1 MPSNFEQR
9 TQEEKSTVGKVKNTE
24 YELDLIRL
32 MVLFGTKEVTVPGEE
47 DEEKKISV
55 IERVGEELL
64 NDDLSF
70 ENAKYKVIYDLFLHG
85 IEDNVLLTASYFK
98 KLEDQKIVSFVS
110 NLESNEIELSYNW
123 IQKYNIYTKSESDNI
138 YKSVMNS
145 IYNFKY
151 LKVDALILR
160 IKNEIKEGNTKD
172 EELLNLLGEQ
182 MSYERIKKKL
192 SDKLGRIILK

>member
-1 MPSNFEQR
+1 M
-9 TQEEKSTVGKVKNTE
+9 
-24 YELDLIRL
+24 
-32 MVLFGTKEVTVPGEE
+32 
-47 DEEKKISV
+47 
-55 IERVGEELL
+55 
-64 NDDLSF
+64 
-70 ENAKYKVIYDLFLHG
+70 
-85 IEDNVLLTASYFK
+85 TASYFK

-151 LKVDALILR
+151 HKVDALILK
-160 IKNEIKEGNTKD
+160 IKNEIKEGNSGD
-172 EELLNLLGEQ
+172 DELLNLLGEQ

>member
-1 MPSNFEQR
+1 
-9 TQEEKSTVGKVKNTE
+9 
-24 YELDLIRL
+24 
-32 MVLFGTKEVTVPGEE
+32 MVLFGTKEVAVAGEE

-55 IERVGEELL
+55 IELVSEELI

-70 ENAKYKVIYDLFLHG
+70 ENEQYRIIYDLFLQG
-85 IEDNVLLTASYFK
+85 LEDNVLLTASYFK

-151 LKVDALILR
+151 HKVDALILK
-160 IKNEIKEGNTKD
+160 IKNEIKEGNNGD
-172 EELLNLLGEQ
+172 DELLNLLGEQ